1 MKGNRQQKI
10 LEIIKEQ
17 IILTQDDLQI
27 ALQHAG
33 YNVTQSTVSRDIKE
47 LRLLKGRDSDGNYR
61 YLSPAADNA
70 GGNHSNA
77 RYAEMI
83 SHSVIDVQYALN
95 DVVIKCYNGM
105 AQSVCIAVDALF
117 NDKML
122 GTIAGDDTI
131 LAIVHSETEAETLTS
146 EIKALIG
153 K

>member
-17 IILTQDDLQI
+17 IIFTQDDLQN
-27 ALQHAG
+27 ALQRAG

-47 LRLLKGRDSDGNYR
+47 LRLLKGRDGEGNYR
-61 YLSPAADNA
+61 YLSPAADGT
-70 GGNHSNA
+70 GGNHSNT

-83 SHSVIDVQYALN
+83 GHSVIDVQYALN
-95 DVVIKCYNGM
+95 DIVIKCYNGM

-117 NDKML
+117 NDKMI

-131 LAIVHSETEAETLTS
+131 LAVTHSETEAEVLTT

>member
-1 MKGNRQQKI
+1 MKSARHSLI
-10 LEIIKEQ
+10 LEIIEEKDIE
-17 IILTQDDLQI
+17 TQEELAVELKRRGI
-27 ALQHAG
+27 K
-33 YNVTQSTVSRDIKE
+33 VTQATVSRDIKE
-47 LRLLKGRDSDGNYR
+47 LRLLKGRDGDGNYR
-61 YLSPAADNA
+61 YLSPAADST

-77 RYAEMI
+77 RYAEMVN
-83 SHSVIDVQYALN
+83 HSVIDVKYALN

-105 AQSVCIAVDALF
+105 AQSVCIAVEALF

-131 LAIVHSETEAETLTS
+131 LAVVHSETEAETLTS